1 MAIIKTAMKNI
12 KKGLFNNDCIIF
24 QNYANSTN
32 FGNFVL
38 EISKI
43 MIHRIAYLC
52 GTKAWGGLEMNQVRN
67 AQWMKERG
75 HTVVIFCIKNSPVY
89 NAAILK
95 NLSISI
101 IKQHRHHYDFFNAF
115 LLYKALKDLKIEH
128 LIFRATFDMSIAAS
142 IRFLSRGRIKTHFFM
157 EMAFVQNKRH
167 FFRTW
172 RYSFFDSWICPLAYL
187 KEQVL
192 INSNFPE
199 KKIHIIPS
207 GIDLKEFKP
216 TNKVEAR
223 EKLGLPSERKIIGL
237 IGRFESKKGQMLALE
252 AMRYVTTDFLLLL
265 VGEETL
271 DQKSNY
277 LNELKH
283 YIREQKLEDKL
294 QFLNFTQSPAD
305 VFNAI
310 DWTLMA
316 SYSETFG
323 MVTLESMACGTPV
336 IGSKTGG
343 TKSLLNEGKL
353 GVLFDP
359 NNAQDLAEKINLALS
374 EKKVIEKTKLIS
386 FIQTYDFNQVCSMV
400 EKLLIIK

>member
-1 MAIIKTAMKNI
+1 
-12 KKGLFNNDCIIF
+12 
-24 QNYANSTN
+24 
-32 FGNFVL
+32 
-38 EISKI
+38 
-43 MIHRIAYLC
+43 MIHKIAYLC

-67 AQWMKERG
+67 AEWMRDRG
-75 HTVVIFCIKNSPVY
+75 HTVVVFCLKDSPVY
-89 NAAILK
+89 NASILK

-115 LLYKALKDLKIEH
+115 LLYKALKKNAIEH

-142 IRFLSRGRIKTHFFM
+142 IGYLSRKKIRVHYFM
-157 EMAFVQNKRH
+157 EMAFEKNKRH

-172 RYSFFDSWICPLAYL
+172 RYSFFDSWICPLPYL

-207 GIDLKEFKP
+207 GIDLREFRPLDKISS
-216 TNKVEAR
+216 R
-223 EKLGLPSERKIIGL
+223 EKLGLLNGQKIIGL

-277 LNELKH
+277 LDELKH
-283 YIREQKLEDKL
+283 YITEQKLEDKI

-336 IGSKTGG
+336 IGSDSGG
-343 TKSLLNEGKL
+343 TNSLLNDGEL
-353 GVLFDP
+353 GVLFETK
-359 NNAQDLAEKINLALS
+359 NLQDLAEKLNYVLTTPS
-374 EKKVIEKTKLIS
+374 LIS
-386 FIQTYDFNQVCSMV
+386 KSQLVASAQTFDYNMICERV
-400 EKLLIIK
+400 EKLLKTNN

>member
-1 MAIIKTAMKNI
+1 
-12 KKGLFNNDCIIF
+12 
-24 QNYANSTN
+24 
-32 FGNFVL
+32 
-38 EISKI
+38 
-43 MIHRIAYLC
+43 MIHKIAYLC
-52 GTKAWGGLEMNQVRN
+52 GTKAWGGLEMNQIRN
-67 AQWMKERG
+67 AEWMRDRG
-75 HTVVIFCIKNSPVY
+75 HTVVVFCVKDSPVY

-101 IKQHRHHYDFFNAF
+101 IKQHRHHYDFLNAF
-115 LLYKALKDLKIEH
+115 LLYKALKKNAIEH

-142 IRFLSRGRIKTHFFM
+142 IGFLSRKKIRVHYFM
-157 EMAFVQNKRH
+157 EMAFEKNKRH
-167 FFRTW
+167 IFRTW

-187 KEQVL
+187 KQQVL
-192 INSNFPE
+192 MNSKFPE
-199 KKIHIIPS
+199 KKIIIIPS

-223 EKLGLPSERKIIGL
+223 EKLGLPNERKIIGL

-277 LNELKH
+277 LDELKH
-283 YIREQKLEDKL
+283 YITEQKLEDKI

-323 MVTLESMACGTPV
+323 MVTLESMACGTTV
-336 IGSKTGG
+336 IGSNKGG

-353 GVLFDP
+353 GILFEP
-359 NNAQDLAEKINLALS
+359 KNSQDLAEKLNYVL
-374 EKKVIEKTKLIS
+374 TTPTLIS
-386 FIQTYDFNQVCSMV
+386 KSELIAYALTFDYNKICERV
-400 EKLLIIK
+400 EKLLKTNN

>member
-1 MAIIKTAMKNI
+1 
-12 KKGLFNNDCIIF
+12 
-24 QNYANSTN
+24 
-32 FGNFVL
+32 
-38 EISKI
+38 
-43 MIHRIAYLC
+43 MIHKIAYLC

-67 AQWMKERG
+67 AEWMRDRG
-75 HTVVIFCIKNSPVY
+75 HKVVVFCVKDSPVY

-95 NLSISI
+95 TLSISI

-115 LLYKALKDLKIEH
+115 LLYKALKKNAIEH

-142 IRFLSRGRIKTHFFM
+142 IRFLSRGRIKTHYFM
-157 EMAFVQNKRH
+157 EMAFEKNKRH

-172 RYSFFDSWICPLAYL
+172 RYSFFNSWICPLVYL

-199 KKIHIIPS
+199 KKILLIPS

-216 TNKVEAR
+216 ANKVEAR
-223 EKLGLPSERKIIGL
+223 EKLGLPNEQKIIGL

-252 AMRYVTTDFLLLL
+252 AMKYVTTDFLLLL

-283 YIREQKLEDKL
+283 YIRKKKLEDKV
-294 QFLNFTQSPAD
+294 QFLNFTQSPAL

-316 SYSETFG
+316 SDSETFG
-323 MVTLESMACGTPV
+323 MVTLESMACETPV
-336 IGSKTGG
+336 IGSDSGG

-353 GVLFDP
+353 GILFEP
-359 NNAQDLAEKINLALS
+359 KNPQDLAEKLNYVLTTPS
-374 EKKVIEKTKLIS
+374 LIS
-386 FIQTYDFNQVCSMV
+386 KSQLVASAQTFDYNLIC
-400 EKLLIIK
+400 EKIENLIN

>member
-1 MAIIKTAMKNI
+1 
-12 KKGLFNNDCIIF
+12 
-24 QNYANSTN
+24 
-32 FGNFVL
+32 
-38 EISKI
+38 

-67 AQWMKERG
+67 VQWMKDRG
-75 HTVVIFCIKNSPVY
+75 HAVVIFCIKDSPVY

-95 NLSISI
+95 NISISI

-115 LLYKALKDLKIEH
+115 LLYKALKALRIEH

-142 IRFLSRGRIKTHFFM
+142 IRFLSFGKIKTHYFM
-157 EMAFVQNKRH
+157 EMALLNKKRQ

-172 RYSFFDSWICPLAYL
+172 RYSFFDSWVCPLPYL

-192 INSNFPE
+192 ENTKFSE
-199 KKIHIIPS
+199 SKIHIIPS
-207 GIDLKEFKP
+207 GIDLREFLP
-216 TNKVEAR
+216 LDKVSTR
-223 EKLGLPSERKIIGL
+223 RKLGLPSNRKIIGL

-252 AMRYVTTDFLLLL
+252 AIKYVTTDFLLLL
-265 VGEETL
+265 VGKETL
-271 DQKSNY
+271 DKKSNY
-277 LNELKH
+277 LSELKH
-283 YIREQKLEDKL
+283 CIREQKLEDKV
-294 QFLNFTQSPAD
+294 QFLNFTTSPAD

-336 IGSKTGG
+336 IGSNTGG
-343 TKSLLNEGKL
+343 TKSLLDYGRL

-400 EKLLIIK
+400 EKLLTSK

>member
-38 EISKI
+38 ETSKI

-172 RYSFFDSWICPLAYL
+172 RYSFFDSWLCPLAYL

-199 KKIHIIPS
+199 KKILVIPS

-223 EKLGLPSERKIIGL
+223 EKLGLPNERKIIGL

-252 AMRYVTTDFLLLL
+252 AIKYVTTDFLLLL
-265 VGEETL
+265 VGKETL
-271 DQKSNY
+271 DKKSNY
-277 LNELKH
+277 LSELKH
-283 YIREQKLEDKL
+283 YIREQKLEDKV
-294 QFLNFTQSPAD
+294 QFLNFTTSPAD
-305 VFNAI
+305 VYNAI

-336 IGSKTGG
+336 IGSNTGG
-343 TKSLLNEGKL
+343 TKSLLEEGRL

-359 NNAQDLAEKINLALS
+359 KNAQDLAEKINLALS

-400 EKLLIIK
+400 EKLLTSK

>member
-1 MAIIKTAMKNI
+1 
-12 KKGLFNNDCIIF
+12 
-24 QNYANSTN
+24 
-32 FGNFVL
+32 
-38 EISKI
+38 
-43 MIHRIAYLC
+43 MIHKIAYLC

-67 AQWMKERG
+67 AVWMRDRG
-75 HTVVIFCIKNSPVY
+75 HTVVVFCLKDSPVY

-115 LLYKALKDLKIEH
+115 LLYKALKKNAIEH

-142 IRFLSRGRIKTHFFM
+142 IGFLSRKKIRVHYFM
-157 EMAFVQNKRH
+157 EMAFEKNKRH

-192 INSNFPE
+192 MNSSFPE
-199 KKIHIIPS
+199 KKILVIPS

-216 TNKVEAR
+216 ANKVEAR
-223 EKLGLPSERKIIGL
+223 EKLGLPNERKIIGL

-283 YIREQKLEDKL
+283 YIREQKLEEKV

-336 IGSKTGG
+336 IGSASGG

-353 GVLFDP
+353 GLLFETKNP
-359 NNAQDLAEKINLALS
+359 QDLAEKLNNVLTTPS
-374 EKKVIEKTKLIS
+374 LIS
-386 FIQTYDFNQVCSMV
+386 KSQLVDSAHSFDYNKICERV
-400 EKLLIIK
+400 EKLLKTNN

>member
-1 MAIIKTAMKNI
+1 
-12 KKGLFNNDCIIF
+12 
-24 QNYANSTN
+24 
-32 FGNFVL
+32 
-38 EISKI
+38 
-43 MIHRIAYLC
+43 MIHKIAYLC
-52 GTKAWGGLEMNQVRN
+52 GTKAWGGLEMNQIRN
-67 AQWMKERG
+67 AEWMRDRG
-75 HTVVIFCIKNSPVY
+75 HTVVVFCVKDSPVY

-95 NLSISI
+95 NLSILI

-115 LLYKALKDLKIEH
+115 VLLNALKALKIEH
-128 LIFRATFDMSIAAS
+128 LFFRATFDMSIAAS
-142 IRFLSRGRIKTHFFM
+142 IRFLSRGRIKTHYFM
-157 EMAFVQNKRH
+157 EMAFEKNKRH

-172 RYSFFDSWICPLAYL
+172 RYSFFNSWICPLVYL

-199 KKIHIIPS
+199 KKILIIPS

-223 EKLGLPSERKIIGL
+223 EKLGLPNERKIIGL

-283 YIREQKLEDKL
+283 YIRKQKLENKV
-294 QFLNFTQSPAD
+294 QFLNFTQSPAV

-336 IGSKTGG
+336 IGSNKGG

-353 GVLFDP
+353 GILFEP
-359 NNAQDLAEKINLALS
+359 KNPQDLAEKLNNVLSSNHKFS
-374 EKKVIEKTKLIS
+374 EKELVNFANEFDYNKICER
-386 FIQTYDFNQVCSMV
+386 V
-400 EKLLIIK
+400 EKLLKTNN

>member
-1 MAIIKTAMKNI
+1 MHK
-12 KKGLFNNDCIIF
+12 
-24 QNYANSTN
+24 
-32 FGNFVL
+32 
-38 EISKI
+38 
-43 MIHRIAYLC
+43 IAYLC
-52 GTKAWGGLEMNQVRN
+52 GTKAWGGLEMNQIRN
-67 AQWMKERG
+67 AEWMRDRG
-75 HTVVIFCIKNSPVY
+75 HTVVVFCVKDSPVY

-95 NLSISI
+95 NLSILI

-115 LLYKALKDLKIEH
+115 VLLNALKALKIEH
-128 LIFRATFDMSIAAS
+128 LFFRATFDMSIAAS
-142 IRFLSRGRIKTHFFM
+142 IRFLSRGRIKTHYFM
-157 EMAFVQNKRH
+157 EMAFEKNKRH

-172 RYSFFDSWICPLAYL
+172 RYSFFNSWICPLVYL

-199 KKIHIIPS
+199 KKILIIPS
-207 GIDLKEFKP
+207 GIDLREFRPLDKISS
-216 TNKVEAR
+216 R
-223 EKLGLPSERKIIGL
+223 EKLGLPNGRKIIGL

-252 AMRYVTTDFLLLL
+252 AMKYVATDLLLLL

-283 YIREQKLEDKL
+283 YIREQKLEDKV

-336 IGSKTGG
+336 IGSNTGG

-353 GVLFDP
+353 GILFEP
-359 NNAQDLAEKINLALS
+359 KNPQDLAEKLKNALS
-374 EKKVIEKTKLIS
+374 SNLKFSEKELVNFTKEFDYNLICEKIENLID
-386 FIQTYDFNQVCSMV
+386 TA
-400 EKLLIIK
+400 

>member
-1 MAIIKTAMKNI
+1 
-12 KKGLFNNDCIIF
+12 
-24 QNYANSTN
+24 
-32 FGNFVL
+32 
-38 EISKI
+38 
-43 MIHRIAYLC
+43 MIHKIAYLC
-52 GTKAWGGLEMNQVRN
+52 GTKAWGGLEMNQIRN
-67 AQWMKERG
+67 AEWMRDRG
-75 HTVVIFCIKNSPVY
+75 HTVVVFCVKDSPVY

-115 LLYKALKDLKIEH
+115 VLLKALKAIKIEH
-128 LIFRATFDMSIAAS
+128 LFFRATFDMSIAAS
-142 IRFLSRGRIKTHFFM
+142 IRFLSRGRIKTHYFM
-157 EMAFVQNKRH
+157 EMAFEKNKRH

-199 KKIHIIPS
+199 KKILVIPS

-216 TNKVEAR
+216 ANKVEAR
-223 EKLGLPSERKIIGL
+223 EKLGLPNERKIIGL
-237 IGRFESKKGQMLALE
+237 IGRFESKKGQLLALE
-252 AMRYVTTDFLLLL
+252 AMKYVTIDFLLLL

-283 YIREQKLEDKL
+283 FIREQKLVDKV

-336 IGSKTGG
+336 IGSDSGG

-353 GVLFDP
+353 GILFEP
-359 NNAQDLAEKINLALS
+359 KNPQDLAEKLNYVLTTPS
-374 EKKVIEKTKLIS
+374 LIS
-386 FIQTYDFNQVCSMV
+386 KSQLVASAQTFDYNKVCERV
-400 EKLLIIK
+400 EKLLVINN

>member
-1 MAIIKTAMKNI
+1 
-12 KKGLFNNDCIIF
+12 
-24 QNYANSTN
+24 
-32 FGNFVL
+32 
-38 EISKI
+38 

>member
-24 QNYANSTN
+24 QNYDNSTN

-101 IKQHRHHYDFFNAF
+101 IKQHRRHYDFFNAF

-142 IRFLSRGRIKTHFFM
+142 IRFLSRGRIKIHFFM

-172 RYSFFDSWICPLAYL
+172 RYSFFDSWLCPLAYL

-192 INSNFPE
+192 INSDFPK
-199 KKIHIIPS
+199 KKILVIPS

-216 TNKVEAR
+216 TNKIEAR
-223 EKLGLPSERKIIGL
+223 EKLGLPNERKIIGL

-252 AMRYVTTDFLLLL
+252 AMKYVTTDFLLLL

-277 LNELKH
+277 LNELKR
-283 YIREQKLEDKL
+283 YIREQKLEDKV
-294 QFLNFTQSPAD
+294 QFLNFTKSPAD

-336 IGSKTGG
+336 VGSNTGG
-343 TKSLLNEGKL
+343 TKSLLDYGRL

-400 EKLLIIK
+400 EKLLTSK

>member
-1 MAIIKTAMKNI
+1 MMHK
-12 KKGLFNNDCIIF
+12 
-24 QNYANSTN
+24 
-32 FGNFVL
+32 
-38 EISKI
+38 
-43 MIHRIAYLC
+43 IAYLC

-67 AQWMKERG
+67 AEWMRDRG
-75 HTVVIFCIKNSPVY
+75 HTVVVFCLKDSPVY

-95 NLSISI
+95 NLSILI

-115 LLYKALKDLKIEH
+115 MLLNALKALKIEH
-128 LIFRATFDMSIAAS
+128 LFFRATFDMSIAAS
-142 IRFLSRGRIKTHFFM
+142 IRFLSRGRIKTHYFM
-157 EMAFVQNKRH
+157 EMAFEKNKRH

-199 KKIHIIPS
+199 KKILVIPS

-252 AMRYVTTDFLLLL
+252 AMKYVTTDFLLLL

-277 LNELKH
+277 LNELKQ
-283 YIREQKLEDKL
+283 YTREQKLEDKV

-323 MVTLESMACGTPV
+323 MVTLESMACGTAV
-336 IGSKTGG
+336 IGSNTGG
-343 TKSLLNEGKL
+343 TKSLLNEGGL
-353 GVLFDP
+353 GVFFETKNP
-359 NNAQDLAEKINLALS
+359 QDLAEKLNNALS
-374 EKKVIEKTKLIS
+374 SNLKFSEKELVNFAKEFDHNLVCEKIE
-386 FIQTYDFNQVCSMV
+386 N
-400 EKLLIIK
+400 IIN

>member
-1 MAIIKTAMKNI
+1 
-12 KKGLFNNDCIIF
+12 
-24 QNYANSTN
+24 
-32 FGNFVL
+32 
-38 EISKI
+38 
-43 MIHRIAYLC
+43 MIHKIAYLC
-52 GTKAWGGLEMNQVRN
+52 GTKAWGGLEMNQIRN
-67 AQWMKERG
+67 AEWMMDRG
-75 HTVVIFCIKNSPVY
+75 HKVVVFCVKDSPVY

-101 IKQHRHHYDFFNAF
+101 IKQHRHHYDFFNSF
-115 LLYKALKDLKIEH
+115 LLYKALKKNAIEH

-142 IRFLSRGRIKTHFFM
+142 IRFLSRGRIKTHYFM
-157 EMAFVQNKRH
+157 EMAFEKNKRH

-192 INSNFPE
+192 MNSNFPE

-207 GIDLKEFKP
+207 GIDLREFRPLDKISS
-216 TNKVEAR
+216 R
-223 EKLGLPSERKIIGL
+223 EKLGLPNERKIIGL
-237 IGRFESKKGQMLALE
+237 IGRFESKKGQILALE
-252 AMRYVTTDFLLLL
+252 AMKYVTTDFLLLL

-283 YIREQKLEDKL
+283 YIREQKLEDKV

-336 IGSKTGG
+336 IGSNTGG
-343 TKSLLNEGKL
+343 TKSLLNEGGL
-353 GVLFDP
+353 GVLFETK
-359 NNAQDLAEKINLALS
+359 NLQDLAEKLNHVL
-374 EKKVIEKTKLIS
+374 TTPTLIS
-386 FIQTYDFNQVCSMV
+386 KSELVAYALTFDYKKICERV
-400 EKLLIIK
+400 EKLLKTNN

>member
-1 MAIIKTAMKNI
+1 
-12 KKGLFNNDCIIF
+12 
-24 QNYANSTN
+24 
-32 FGNFVL
+32 
-38 EISKI
+38 
-43 MIHRIAYLC
+43 MIHKIAYLC

-67 AQWMKERG
+67 AEWMRDRG
-75 HTVVIFCIKNSPVY
+75 HTVVVFCVKDSPVY

-101 IKQHRHHYDFFNAF
+101 IKQHHHHYDFFNAF
-115 LLYKALKDLKIEH
+115 LLYKALKKNAIEH

-142 IRFLSRGRIKTHFFM
+142 IGFLSRGRIKTHYFM
-157 EMAFVQNKRH
+157 EMAFEKNKRH

-172 RYSFFDSWICPLAYL
+172 RYSFFNSWICPLPYL

-207 GIDLKEFKP
+207 GIDLREFRPLDKISS
-216 TNKVEAR
+216 R
-223 EKLGLPSERKIIGL
+223 EKLGLLNGQKIIGL

-277 LNELKH
+277 LDELKH
-283 YIREQKLEDKL
+283 YITEQKLEDKI

-336 IGSKTGG
+336 IGSDSGG
-343 TKSLLNEGKL
+343 TNSLLNDGEL
-353 GVLFDP
+353 GVLFETK
-359 NNAQDLAEKINLALS
+359 NLQDLAEKLNYVLTTPS
-374 EKKVIEKTKLIS
+374 LIS
-386 FIQTYDFNQVCSMV
+386 KSQLVASAQTFDYNMICERV
-400 EKLLIIK
+400 EKLLKTNN

>member
-1 MAIIKTAMKNI
+1 MM
-12 KKGLFNNDCIIF
+12 
-24 QNYANSTN
+24 
-32 FGNFVL
+32 
-38 EISKI
+38 
-43 MIHRIAYLC
+43 HRIAYLC
-52 GTKAWGGLEMNQVRN
+52 GTRAWGGLEMNQVRN
-67 AQWMKERG
+67 AEWMRDRG
-75 HTVVIFCIKNSPVY
+75 HIVVIFCIKDSPVFS
-89 NAAILK
+89 AAILK

-199 KKIHIIPS
+199 KKILVIPS

-223 EKLGLPSERKIIGL
+223 EKLGLPNERKIIGL

-283 YIREQKLEDKL
+283 YITEQKLEDKI

-336 IGSKTGG
+336 IGSDSGG
-343 TKSLLNEGKL
+343 TKSLIKEGKL
-353 GVLFDP
+353 GILFEP
-359 NNAQDLAEKINLALS
+359 KNPLDLAEKLNYVLTTPS
-374 EKKVIEKTKLIS
+374 LIS
-386 FIQTYDFNQVCSMV
+386 KSQLVTSAQTFDYNMICERV
-400 EKLLIIK
+400 EKLLKTNN

>member
-1 MAIIKTAMKNI
+1 
-12 KKGLFNNDCIIF
+12 
-24 QNYANSTN
+24 
-32 FGNFVL
+32 
-38 EISKI
+38 
-43 MIHRIAYLC
+43 MIHKIAYLC

-67 AQWMKERG
+67 AEWMRDRG
-75 HTVVIFCIKNSPVY
+75 HTVVVFCVKDSPVY
-89 NAAILK
+89 NDAILK

-115 LLYKALKDLKIEH
+115 VLLKALKALKIEH
-128 LIFRATFDMSIAAS
+128 LFFRATFDMSIAAS
-142 IRFLSRGRIKTHFFM
+142 IRFLSRGRIKTHYFM
-157 EMAFVQNKRH
+157 EMAFEKNKRH

-199 KKIHIIPS
+199 KKILVIPS

-223 EKLGLPSERKIIGL
+223 EKLGLPNERKIIGL
-237 IGRFESKKGQMLALE
+237 IGRFESKKGQMLVLKALQ
-252 AMRYVTTDFLLLL
+252 YIKTDFLLLL

-271 DQKSNY
+271 GQKSNY

-283 YIREQKLEDKL
+283 NIREKKLEDKV
-294 QFLNFTQSPAD
+294 QFLNFTQSPVD

-336 IGSKTGG
+336 IGSDSGG
-343 TKSLLNEGKL
+343 TKSLLNEGEL
-353 GVLFDP
+353 GILFEP
-359 NNAQDLAEKINLALS
+359 KNPQDLAEKLNNALS
-374 EKKVIEKTKLIS
+374 SNLKFSEKELVNFAEEFDYNLVCEKIENLI
-386 FIQTYDFNQVCSMV
+386 NPA
-400 EKLLIIK
+400 